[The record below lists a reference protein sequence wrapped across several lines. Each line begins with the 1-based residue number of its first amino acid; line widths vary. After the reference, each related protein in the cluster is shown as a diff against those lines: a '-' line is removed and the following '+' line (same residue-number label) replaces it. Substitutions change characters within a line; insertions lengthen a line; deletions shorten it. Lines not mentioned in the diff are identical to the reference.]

1 MRNEESQNNVMGLE
15 PNHTSMQE
23 CNKVNSINTSKWIP
37 PLGVGVLQMFQIFET
52 KMQITNLVQIGLSLD
67 YWNGFEA
74 QI

>member
-1 MRNEESQNNVMGLE
+1 MELKHS
-15 PNHTSMQE
+15 HTSVQE

-37 PLGVGVLQMFQIFET
+37 PLGVRILQIFQIFET

-67 YWNGFEA
+67 YWKGLEA